1 MQIHRHDSDEGVVT
15 LTMDD
20 GAKNALDTDAFRA
33 ITKAFDDAADAK
45 AIVLAGREGALSAGL
60 NVKVMPT
67 LDRDGLVELL
77 TVFGQTMMRIWT
89 DPHPVVCAATGHAL
103 AGGTML
109 AMACDHAVAAE
120 GDYAWGLIETVID
133 FELPR
138 FGIALAR
145 ANVRND
151 RLEDLV
157 IPGRRIGPAEAV
169 EAGFADELAPVGEVL
184 ARAQAHAAQLTQLP
198 PGAYA
203 GTKARLRQAAA
214 DEVLAGIDEDI
225 ATLVRRTHG

>member
-1 MQIHRHDSDEGVVT
+1 MQIHRHDSDDGVTT
-15 LTMDD
+15 LTLDD
-20 GAKNALDTDAFRA
+20 GAKNALDTDVFRA
-33 ITKAFDDAADAK
+33 IAEAFDAASDARS
-45 AIVLAGREGALSAGL
+45 IVLAGREGALSAGL
-60 NVKVMPT
+60 NVKVLPT

-77 TVFGQTMMRIWT
+77 TVFGRTMMRIWT

-109 AMACDHAVAAE
+109 AMACDHTIAAE
-120 GDYAWGLIETVID
+120 GQFAWGLIETTID

-145 ANVRND
+145 ANVRSD

-169 EAGFADELAPVGEVL
+169 EVGFADELAPAEEVVT
-184 ARAQAHAAQLTQLP
+184 RAQAHAAQLAQLP
-198 PGAYA
+198 AGAYA

-214 DEVLAGIDEDI
+214 DEILAGIDDDI
-225 ATLVRRTHG
+225 AALVRRTHG